1 MLDSYADFESSAKDE
16 AMTFKRT
23 NRHGFLL
30 GFIDFFT
37 AGLFFLLY
45 MPLDGLQD
53 ELELSLTTR
62 CGRTGKPTAS
72 ASRRCSSTYWCGW
85 RGSRKN

>member
-1 MLDSYADFESSAKDE
+1 
-16 AMTFKRT
+16 MTFKRT

-45 MPLDGLQD
+45 MPLGGLQD
-53 ELELSLTTR
+53 ELEYY
-62 CGRTGKPTAS
+62 P
-72 ASRRCSSTYWCGW
+72 
-85 RGSRKN
+85 

>member
-1 MLDSYADFESSAKDE
+1 MPDSDADFESSAKDE

-45 MPLDGLQD
+45 MPLDSLQD

-62 CGRTGKPTAS
+62 
-72 ASRRCSSTYWCGW
+72 
-85 RGSRKN
+85 

>member
-1 MLDSYADFESSAKDE
+1 MPGSDADFESSTKDE
-16 AMTFKRT
+16 AMTFKHT

-53 ELELSLTTR
+53 GLELSLTT
-62 CGRTGKPTAS
+62 
-72 ASRRCSSTYWCGW
+72 
-85 RGSRKN
+85 

>member
-1 MLDSYADFESSAKDE
+1 MPDSDADFESSAKDE

-37 AGLFFLLY
+37 TGLFFLH
-45 MPLDGLQD
+45 MPLDSLQD

-62 CGRTGKPTAS
+62 
-72 ASRRCSSTYWCGW
+72 
-85 RGSRKN
+85 

>member
-1 MLDSYADFESSAKDE
+1 MPDSDADFESSAKDE
-16 AMTFKRT
+16 AMTFKHT

-45 MPLDGLQD
+45 MPLGGLQD
-53 ELELSLTTR
+53 ELEYF
-62 CGRTGKPTAS
+62 P
-72 ASRRCSSTYWCGW
+72 
-85 RGSRKN
+85 